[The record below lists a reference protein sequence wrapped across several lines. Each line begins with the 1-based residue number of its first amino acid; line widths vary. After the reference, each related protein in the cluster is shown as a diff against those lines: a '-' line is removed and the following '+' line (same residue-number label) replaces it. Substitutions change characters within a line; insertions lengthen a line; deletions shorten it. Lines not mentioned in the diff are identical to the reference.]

1 MAELVDAQVSGT
13 CDRFGRGSSS
23 LLQGT
28 IKKSPI
34 RGFFCGYPEKTEL
47 PGGSLTTSESE
58 TGVSRSALAD
68 ERSALEQSERWL
80 LQGTTKTS
88 PCRGFFIS
96 ASHSHIFPVSLKNEA
111 NNKLPT
117 ARLESVRG

>member
-28 IKKSPI
+28 TKKSPI
-34 RGFFCGYPEKTEL
+34 RGFF
-47 PGGSLTTSESE
+47 
-58 TGVSRSALAD
+58 
-68 ERSALEQSERWL
+68 
-80 LQGTTKTS
+80 
-88 PCRGFFIS
+88 IS
-96 ASHSHIFPVSLKNEA
+96 ASHNHIFPVSLENES
-111 NNKLPT
+111 T